1 MMDRLANPNLRIPNT
16 EELEEDFEHN
26 QRLKDMISKCN
37 KNNIKQVTHQRDK
50 FLERI
55 FSNINSTFGGDSKSG
70 SSTNNLKSKNFKREC
85 AVKYQSVDRTG
96 ILDFSKYSS
105 EQLGIQKELSY
116 ASGTGA

>member
-50 FLERI
+50 FLERT
-55 FSNINSTFGGDSKSG
+55 FSNINSTFGGESKSG
-70 SSTNNLKSKNFKREC
+70 SSTNNLKSKNFKREG
-85 AVKYQSVDRTG
+85 AVKY
-96 ILDFSKYSS
+96 
-105 EQLGIQKELSY
+105 
-116 ASGTGA
+116 